1 VKSRL
6 SWIVLGLLGLPGL
19 AGCATGGITPTTCE
33 IEIVAPPHVETVF
46 DGVDVDV
53 EVRGRAGTNA
63 VAWLA
68 AKRRDGDYISGKGL
82 ELAPGSFNAV
92 LEIKLTG
99 ATPSY
104 DVVLELAH
112 GQRCRDSS

>member
-1 VKSRL
+1 MKTRL
-6 SWIVLGLLGLPGL
+6 SWIVLGLFVLG
-19 AGCATGGITPTTCE
+19 GCATGITPTTCE
-33 IEIVAPPHVETVF
+33 IEIVSPAQIETVF

-53 EVRGRAGTNA
+53 EVRGRAGTQA

-68 AKRRDGDYISGKGL
+68 AKRRDGEYISGKGV
-82 ELAPGSFNAV
+82 EIAPGSFNAL
-92 LEIKLTG
+92 LELKLTG
-99 ATPSY
+99 QTPSY